1 MFKRT
6 AVSAL
11 TILVATLGSL
21 ALAPPAG
28 SVAGFGDVPGQIFY
42 TDAVQWMADN
52 NITAGTSPTC
62 FSPNGYVTRGQAAAF
77 MWRMEGS
84 PSAPVHPFNDVSKSW
99 QQGPVSWMY
108 ANAITSGTTSLTY
121 SPEDTLTRGQLA
133 ALLFRLAGNPAGSPA
148 HLFNDVVRPWQQ
160 DAISWM
166 SDQGITTG
174 TTSLTFSPEA
184 TVTRGQ
190 LATFFYRYKG
200 KPAVTVDASS
210 PFCARPPDRFETFV
224 ATIKPN
230 YGLIDPRVAPDHN
243 SDLLALEYPLLNPT
257 YHNHPLVL
265 MVTARTSDGQWLKV
279 QVPSRP
285 NGTEGWIPAT
295 QATLSTHF
303 MHASLNLT
311 SRVLKVWNGDV
322 LIAETQAVIGRSGTP
337 TPLGRFF
344 ISDLVEKSPG
354 SFFGPYVMTL
364 SAFSETLATFQGGIP
379 VISIHGTSQPWLIG
393 GAHSNGCIRI
403 PNDVVTFL
411 AANVPMGT
419 PIEISA

>member
-1 MFKRT
+1 MVGT
-6 AVSAL
+6 TS
-11 TILVATLGSL
+11 GGL
-21 ALAPPAG
+21 ALAPPA
-28 SVAGFGDVPGQIFY
+28 SNVAGFGDVPGQVFY
-42 TDAVQWMADN
+42 TDAVQRTADN

-62 FSPNGYVTRGQAAAF
+62 VSPNGYVTRGQAAAF
-77 MWRMEGS
+77 MWPMEGS
-84 PSAPVHPFNDVSKSW
+84 PSAPVHPFNDVSRSW
-99 QQGPVSWMY
+99 QQDPVSWMY

-121 SPEDTLTRGQLA
+121 SPKDTLTRGQLA

-148 HLFNDVVRPWQQ
+148 HSFNDVVRPWQQ
-160 DAISWM
+160 DAISWI

-174 TTSLTFSPEA
+174 TTSLTFSPEG

-190 LATFFYRYKG
+190 VATFFYRYKS
-200 KPAVTVDASS
+200 KPAVTVDDSS
-210 PFCARPPDRFETFV
+210 PFCARLLARFETFV

-230 YGLIDPRVAPDHN
+230 CGLIDPRVAPDHN
-243 SDLLALEYPLLNPT
+243 SDLLALEYPLLNQT
-257 YHNHPLVL
+257 CHNHPLVL

-285 NGTEGWIPAT
+285 NGTEGWTPAT

-303 MHASLNLT
+303 VHASLKLT
-311 SRVLKVWNGDV
+311 NRVLKVWNGDV

-344 ISDLVEKSPG
+344 ISDLVEKSPS

-403 PNDVVTFL
+403 PNDVVTFF
-411 AANVPMGT
+411 AANVSMGT